1 MENQDQLV
9 EAVVAGIQEVK
20 GKNISKLDFTK
31 FEYTEWGHFVI
42 SDAESTTQVASIAN
56 SIIRVVQET
65 TGEKP
70 FYKEGYTNGQ
80 WILLDYSNVV
90 VHIFQTPYREFY
102 KLEDLWADA
111 ERTDIPDID

>member
-1 MENQDQLV
+1 M
-9 EAVVAGIQEVK
+9 A
-20 GKNISKLDFTK
+20 
-31 FEYTEWGHFVI
+31 
-42 SDAESTTQVASIAN
+42 AS
-56 SIIRVVQET
+56 
-65 TGEKP
+65 
-70 FYKEGYTNGQ
+70 TNGQ